1 MTIAVASEDLQEALK
16 KLEELV
22 ARRRIPRNEE
32 LLRDATSKL
41 PKPISNS
48 LMYAAK
54 NLLAHVEIGRRYFV
68 VLAGIDK
75 AGKETQCR
83 NPNKELGIESI
94 CDHLSKRGFKVH
106 LVNLPTY
113 GSLLGDLVGSYLGRP
128 ESKTRYEIE
137 GPLPK
142 EVAWILWSLDRAQH
156 NHTIQ
161 RLLKKSDERN
171 LVLSKRWTESQLAY
185 QLANGVDA
193 ERILRFERN
202 IIQPSHTFLIDIS
215 AEEAV
220 RRMSASGEVPDM
232 YEKVEYLRAVRR
244 HYLDLHR
251 YRGFLGEIIVIDG
264 ERSPIEVNRDLL
276 SRLIALDY

>member
-1 MTIAVASEDLQEALK
+1 MTIAVSSEHLEDALE
-16 KLEELV
+16 KLEAIV
-22 ARRRIPRNEE
+22 AGRRIPQKEE

-48 LMYAAK
+48 LMYATK
-54 NLLAHVEIGRRYFV
+54 NLLARVEIGRRYFI

-75 AGKETQCR
+75 AGKETQCN
-83 NPNKELGIESI
+83 NPKKEPGVESL
-94 CDHLSKRGFKVH
+94 CDYLSKRGFNVH

-113 GSLLGDLVGSYLGRP
+113 GSPLGDLVGSYLGRP
-128 ESKTRYEIE
+128 ESKRKYEIK
-137 GPLPK
+137 GQLPK
-142 EVAWILWSLDRAQH
+142 DIAWILWSLDRAQH
-156 NHTIQ
+156 GQTIQ
-161 RLLKKSDERN
+161 TILKKSEERN

-215 AEEAV
+215 AEEAI
-220 RRMSASGEVPDM
+220 RRMSKSGELPDI
-232 YEKVEYLRAVRR
+232 YEKVEYLRAVRQ
-244 HYLDLHR
+244 HYLNLHR

-264 ERSPIEVNRDLL
+264 ERSPIEVNRDIL
-276 SRLIALDY
+276 SRLLALGY